1 MTTIERIKKVFA
13 RTKTLFP
20 PHPDLPANEWRCKCD
35 LSKPRKLEDTLPNAE
50 ELQAAGICMWCGF
63 PED

>member
-1 MTTIERIKKVFA
+1 MKPVVKLRS
-13 RTKTLFP
+13 LFSE
-20 PHPDLPANEWRCKCD
+20 LPCGLCGKYDCRCYKCKCD

-50 ELQAAGICMWCGF
+50 ALQAAGICMWCGF